1 MHDPMLVNDLEREA
15 PRPTHL
21 PQPDTRCDRL
31 RGGDCLRQRRFL
43 ARVPLPLHRE
53 QLMDDGHDVLPAAPP
68 PYLPPCS
75 WHWMECAT
83 RSGGCLEEIGQ
94 YVTLGNIRR
103 LRKMICYLVA
113 WLLLS
118 HGISFLPNSACITE
132 VCLFRVHNT
141 HLDSAAFR
149 KDNTSYTT
157 ELSRTRVCTHTKCRY
172 PRRATIA
179 DPPTSPQPRV
189 PACARITHC
198 RRQHHSVIWRHRA
211 VRTA

>member
-118 HGISFLPNSACITE
+118 HGFTTLTLTALHFAKTTLHIPPSSLVPVCVLTPNAGI
-132 VCLFRVHNT
+132 LGA
-141 HLDSAAFR
+141 L
-149 KDNTSYTT
+149 
-157 ELSRTRVCTHTKCRY
+157 L
-172 PRRATIA
+172 
-179 DPPTSPQPRV
+179 
-189 PACARITHC
+189 
-198 RRQHHSVIWRHRA
+198 
-211 VRTA
+211 